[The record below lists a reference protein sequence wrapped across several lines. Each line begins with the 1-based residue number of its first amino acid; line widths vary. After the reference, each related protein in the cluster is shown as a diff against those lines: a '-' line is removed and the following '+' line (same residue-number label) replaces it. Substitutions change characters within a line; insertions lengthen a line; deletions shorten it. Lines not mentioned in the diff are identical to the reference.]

1 MITRD
6 KAIQM
11 FHRWGDTNDIID
23 DLDDL
28 SLPDDIKAAEIAR
41 AIAHRNKMDE
51 WMDQHLTDAEYNVM
65 AMHYESKL
73 SWHKMVI
80 VTGRPD
86 AALKILHGNA
96 IKKLMGGDNHDE
108 D

>member
-23 DLDDL
+23 DLQDL

-41 AIAHRNKMDE
+41 AIAHRDRMDE
-51 WMDQHLTDAEYNVM
+51 WMAQNLTDAEYNVM

-73 SWHKMVI
+73 SWYKMTI
-80 VTGRPD
+80 ITGK
-86 AALKILHGNA
+86 AETSLKNLHSKA
-96 IKKLMGGDNHDE
+96 IKKLMGGDEDDE